1 MAAVD
6 QLVCFSLYQAS
17 RATTQVY
24 RRLLAPWNLT
34 YPQYLVL
41 VQLWID
47 GLATVSQLGDDLD
60 LDSGT
65 LSPLLRRMERA
76 DLLVRERGEGDAR
89 IVTVR
94 LTERGRALQSEMAEV
109 SEELLR
115 CTGFTLDSAVALRE
129 SLHRLTD
136 SLHTAR

>member
-34 YPQYLVL
+34 YPQFLVL

-47 GLATVSQLGDDLD
+47 GPATVSQLGADLD

-65 LSPLLRRMERA
+65 LSPLLRRMQQGG
-76 DLLVRERGEGDAR
+76 LLTRTRSEADAR
-89 IVTVR
+89 IVTVT
-94 LTERGRALQSEMAEV
+94 LTDRGRALQSEMADV

-115 CTGFTLDSAVALRE
+115 CTGFTIESATLLRDA
-129 SLHRLTD
+129 LHRLTD
-136 SLHTAR
+136 SLHAAR

>member
-47 GLATVSQLGDDLD
+47 GPATVSQLGDDLD

-65 LSPLLRRMERA
+65 LSPLLRRMER
-76 DLLVRERGEGDAR
+76 DGLLVRERVDADAR

-94 LTERGRALQSEMAEV
+94 LTERGTQLRGEMTEV
-109 SEELLR
+109 SSELLR
-115 CTGFTLDSAVALRE
+115 CTGFTLDSAVELRD
-129 SLHRLTD
+129 SLHRLTE
-136 SLHTAR
+136 SLQSAR